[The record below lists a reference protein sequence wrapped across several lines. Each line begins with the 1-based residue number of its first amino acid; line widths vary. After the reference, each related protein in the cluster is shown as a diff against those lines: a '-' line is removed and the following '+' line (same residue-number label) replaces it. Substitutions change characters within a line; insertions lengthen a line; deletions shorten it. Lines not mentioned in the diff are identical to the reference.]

1 MKNTLLILTAVV
13 IHHLGTADSMA
24 QSTIPPIPVLPG
36 IDNAGG
42 FLPQSGVED
51 WNHEPFFQALDELGA
66 KLVVYH
72 FFPVSHAGEKNSELT
87 RKRIE
92 AIDKGMR
99 AHSLQYML
107 NVEMPNFAS
116 RLEITPG
123 VNEFEHP
130 SGIHRWDLRMD
141 WLNPVLPPQ
150 VVEPLAFQGIVYDEC
165 EHMLLSNNKYSG
177 FPKDE
182 FDQPFL
188 VNTHGMPLE
197 EAYEKLV
204 TECRRIREEHYENR
218 VRLQTEQ
225 VWPDLFHLFA
235 RAGWDIAPKLL
246 KEGLSS
252 VALSISLGAAVQYQ
266 ETGISFSASPDLWNR
281 AEYPG
286 HSPEALRS
294 ALMMGYWLGAER
306 LYVENLDYHG
316 KEPRHPGTSPKGSL
330 ISWREG
336 TRSESRSSIERYEL
350 TNHGLVVQDFFK
362 NYVPAHP
369 RYTNWREY
377 DPRVAIIRLPDG
389 GWGQFSEGPGHG
401 EAASQNRLLGN
412 REMPLD
418 EAASEWLQ
426 VWPIL
431 THGKAHT
438 GAISTNNPFVYPDGV
453 GDFFV
458 PIDSVAV
465 FDHLVDK
472 QHLAHVDCLIVC
484 GHALS
489 ATTFAAVHE
498 RVTEGSTCVI
508 SRRLFEQ
515 FTKTPLPGDWMVVED
530 FGSLEVAS
538 KLKPFLGTPDVARF
552 RFRTQ
557 VVEFRHGLTPD
568 SIEVKVTD
576 R

>member
-1 MKNTLLILTAVV
+1 MKYFMLGLMCLSVSHRMLAEV
-13 IHHLGTADSMA
+13 IEK
-24 QSTIPPIPVLPG
+24 IPNPVLLG

-72 FFPVSHAGEKNSELT
+72 FFPVGHAGEKNSELT
-87 RKRIE
+87 RQRIE

-99 AHSLQYML
+99 AHGLQYML
-107 NVEMPNFAS
+107 NVEMPNFVS
-116 RLEITPG
+116 QLEITPG
-123 VNEFEHP
+123 INEFEHP
-130 SGIHRWDLRMD
+130 GGIHRWDLRMD
-141 WLNPVLPPQ
+141 WLNPVLPPIA
-150 VVEPLAFQGIVYDEC
+150 VGTPAFRGIVYDEC
-165 EHMLLSNNKYSG
+165 EHMLLSNNKFSG

-188 VNTHGMPLE
+188 VNTHGMPPE

-204 TECRRIREEHYENR
+204 AECRRIRVEHYENR

-330 ISWREG
+330 LAWRDTEH
-336 TRSESRSSIERYEL
+336 YEL
-350 TNHGLVVQDFFK
+350 TNHGRVVQDFFK
-362 NYVPAHP
+362 AYVPAHP
-369 RYTNWREY
+369 RTTHWREY
-377 DPRVAIIRLPDG
+377 DPKVAIIRLPDG

-401 EAASQNRLLGN
+401 EAASRNRLLGN

-431 THGKAHT
+431 THGKAHA

-472 QHLAHVDCLIVC
+472 EHLAHVDCLIVC

-489 ATTFAAVHE
+489 ATTFAAVRE
-498 RVTEGSTCVI
+498 RVTEGATCVI
-508 SRRLFEQ
+508 SKRLFEHYS
-515 FTKTPLPGDWMVVED
+515 KTPLPGDWLVVED
-530 FGSLEVAS
+530 FESPEVAS
-538 KLKPFLGTPDVARF
+538 KLKPFLGPPDVARF

-557 VVEFRHGLTPD
+557 VVEFRHSLTPD
-568 SIEVKVTD
+568 SIEVKVTA